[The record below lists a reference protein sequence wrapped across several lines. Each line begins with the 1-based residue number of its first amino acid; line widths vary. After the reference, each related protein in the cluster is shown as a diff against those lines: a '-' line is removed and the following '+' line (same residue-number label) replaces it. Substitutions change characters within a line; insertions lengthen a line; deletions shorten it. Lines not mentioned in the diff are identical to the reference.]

1 LQTLGVVVKCGAKKV
16 DCSNPKI
23 VSGQSALITAI
34 LMDAKHQ
41 IAPPNNKPPEHKQRR
56 RRRTSSSTTQQS
68 PRRVTTQ
75 SNGYHSSLIGWS
87 TKSTQFRLHSPNEP
101 EHHKASD
108 SNHSTCRRRIQEAEL
123 KRWTTRNGRRW
134 TDKKK
139 EVYWKYTTQ
148 PTMTT
153 PQHRGQPHPPCP
165 CPHEIPSLYPPP
177 KKPRS
182 GISTT
187 RAYETSAGPKSKVR
201 SYLPTNQQPLCSPT
215 RTDMSTNT
223 NQSPSPHQPSPTA
236 PSYTP
241 SPPPLFAKNPSTS

>member
-1 LQTLGVVVKCGAKKV
+1 VENRTVPSLGDTVLTGASRV
-16 DCSNPKI
+16 
-23 VSGQSALITAI
+23 

-87 TKSTQFRLHSPNEP
+87 TKSTQFRLYSPNEP

-153 PQHRGQPHPPCP
+153 AQPTSSDSSTPGTTTPALPMPSRNPLPLSASQEAQVRDLYYARVRNKCRAEIKGSFVPPYQP
-165 CPHEIPSLYPPP
+165 
-177 KKPRS
+177 
-182 GISTT
+182 TT
-187 RAYETSAGPKSKVR
+187 PLLPNPDGHVR
-201 SYLPTNQQPLCSPT
+201 
-215 RTDMSTNT
+215 
-223 NQSPSPHQPSPTA
+223 
-236 PSYTP
+236 
-241 SPPPLFAKNPSTS
+241 